1 MTDTSD
7 TETLTIE
14 VDQFLAHPPARVWRA
29 LVEPDLQAR
38 WMSMG
43 PDFEPMVGHRFAI
56 DMGEWGTTQCEVL
69 EVVEAERLV
78 ISWAN
83 DPLATTVTWR
93 LVPEGTG
100 TRLFLEHAGFTPDQR
115 GAVEGMGAGW
125 GSAVRERLPE
135 VLASIG

>member
-1 MTDTSD
+1 MTDPLS
-7 TETLTIE
+7 IE

-29 LVEPDLQAR
+29 LVEPELQAR

-43 PDFEPMVGHRFAI
+43 PDFAPVLGHRFAI

-69 EVVEAERLV
+69 EVVEPERLV

-93 LVPEGTG
+93 LVAEGTG
-100 TRLFLEHAGFTPDQR
+100 TRLFLQHAGFTPDQAM
-115 GAVEGMGAGW
+115 AVEGMGEGW
-125 GSAVRERLPE
+125 GTAVRDRLPE
-135 VLASIG
+135 VLAGL